1 MFGKVELRGLRE
13 KVGEF
18 AAGFDPALV
27 SPAQA
32 NVMVDDAAAI
42 EKMAATVKAL
52 LAARVAVTEVATR
65 EGDKTPAHALARK
78 TGTTV
83 GKAADA
89 IRTGKRLAKQ
99 PKLDAAAREGKV
111 SPEQAAAISDATEA
125 DPGAE
130 ERLLNQAEHST
141 LLELRNECERTKAA
155 ADKDAE
161 ERRRRILAARF
172 ARRRNCPDG
181 SAEILFRSTIEQV
194 AELWSV
200 ISAYATQAFNL
211 ARLEGRHEP
220 AQAYA
225 ADGML
230 AMARAAVLATW
241 APTGRSDEAS
251 TGTAAHNGNGI
262 ADEPAS
268 ATGGGGHAADPFGGD
283 GASRADDLGGLFGT
297 GGGGSDCGSGS
308 PAGGDGGSSAG
319 DQGGLFGGDPGG
331 DDTGPGGGGGG
342 SAGNAWGRPG
352 AGVTSVPAP
361 AGPAPAPPPVPG
373 PPPVRRRPPS
383 PTRIVVRIDWDALVR
398 GWVSGDETCEIAG
411 LGQVAV
417 SVVRSM
423 IETEDPFLAAVV
435 TRGKDVVNVAH
446 LGRRPSAHQLSA
458 LDWLAPT
465 CRREGCDAT
474 VGLEND
480 HRHAWAATRITLL
493 EWIDRLC
500 PHDHDL
506 KTYEGWALVD
516 GTGKRPL
523 VPPEDP
529 RHPRHTRAARPPPAS
544 LPRAVDDAP
553 ASTVDGSLAALR

>member
-1 MFGKVELRGLRE
+1 MFGRAELRGLRE

-27 SPAQA
+27 SPATA
-32 NVMVDDAAAI
+32 NAMVDDAAAI

-52 LAARVAVTEVATR
+52 LAARVAETEVATR
-65 EGDKTPAHALARK
+65 EGDKSPAHALARK

-83 GKAADA
+83 GKAAET

-130 ERLLNQAEHST
+130 ERLLNQAGHST

-155 ADKDAE
+155 ADRDAE
-161 ERRRRILAARF
+161 ERHKRILAARF

-181 SAEILFRSTIEQV
+181 SAEIVYRSTVEQV
-194 AELWSV
+194 AEIWSV
-200 ISAYATQAFNL
+200 LTGYANEAFNL
-211 ARLEGRHEP
+211 SRRQGRHEP

-230 AMARAAVLATW
+230 AMARAAVLGTR
-241 APTGRSDEAS
+241 APTGHSDETS
-251 TGTAAHNGNGI
+251 TGAAALSGNGT
-262 ADEPAS
+262 ADEHAS
-268 ATGGGGHAADPFGGD
+268 ASGGGGHAGDPGRLFGGD
-283 GASRADDLGGLFGT
+283 GGGHAGHP
-297 GGGGSDCGSGS
+297 GGSF
-308 PAGGDGGSSAG
+308 GGDGG
-319 DQGGLFGGDPGG
+319 
-331 DDTGPGGGGGG
+331 T
-342 SAGNAWGRPG
+342 AGNAGTPPG
-352 AGVTSVPAP
+352 AGATSAP
-361 AGPAPAPPPVPG
+361 AAGGPAPAAG
-373 PPPVRRRPPS
+373 SESTRRGPPS

-398 GWVSGDETCEIAG
+398 GWVTGDETSEIAG
-411 LGQVAV
+411 VGQVPV
-417 SVVRSM
+417 SVVRAM
-423 IETEDPFLAAVV
+423 MATDDPFLAAVV

-474 VGLEND
+474 VRLEND
-480 HRHAWAATRITLL
+480 HRHDWAATRITLL

-523 VPPEDP
+523 VPPEDL
-529 RHPRHTRAARPPPAS
+529 RHPRHTRATWPPPAPDPS
-544 LPRAVDDAP
+544 RTGDDAP
-553 ASTVDGSLAALR
+553 ASGDVSLAAAR